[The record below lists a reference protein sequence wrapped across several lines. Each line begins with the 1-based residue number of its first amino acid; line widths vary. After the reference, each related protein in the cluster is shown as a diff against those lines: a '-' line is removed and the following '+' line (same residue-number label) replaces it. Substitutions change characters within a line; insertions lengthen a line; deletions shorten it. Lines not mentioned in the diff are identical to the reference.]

1 LHKRLGDLRT
11 REAVQLLEEN
21 NIADWAKAMLIYY
34 DKTYLFGVS
43 KRDETKVTKVDSIE
57 RLERLQN

>member
-1 LHKRLGDLRT
+1 
-11 REAVQLLEEN
+11 LEEN

-43 KRDETKVTKVDSIE
+43 KRDEKKVTKFDSIE
-57 RLERLQN
+57 KL